1 MANIALSS
9 YDGVPTIRLLSQ
21 YQYFPAVF
29 SWCRLQL
36 LLTVFIVNTCAFFF
50 VFFSRLPLV
59 YCVRVFCDLQAL
71 LTLLISNNFAEIKGS
86 VFKKFDKQNL
96 FQLSCHDVVERFKLA
111 LFLAMIV
118 LLNVCQGG
126 LDDPVSQVRF
136 FASRDGNHGTSIH
149 LVGRVIFDRCSHDP
163 VCSCCC
169 CGFCC
174 LILFST

>member
-1 MANIALSS
+1 MCVFVSDRFPPS
-9 YDGVPTIRLLSQ
+9 ERDGTWP
-21 YQYFPAVF
+21 
-29 SWCRLQL
+29 
-36 LLTVFIVNTCAFFF
+36 FFF
-50 VFFSRLPLV
+50 FFFRFTV
-59 YCVRVFCDLQAL
+59 GVICGWQAL

-136 FASRDGNHGTSIH
+136 FTP
-149 LVGRVIFDRCSHDP
+149 C
-163 VCSCCC
+163 
-169 CGFCC
+169 
-174 LILFST
+174 